1 MEQAAPDK
9 MKVAELRSALQVPI
23 LHPLMKYFS
32 SEISRFVLLGLFS
45 RTTEQERGLDT
56 KGTKPVLVARLQE
69 AFDAEK
75 PATEVEVPAA
85 VENMETEAATE
96 EAAKT
101 ESMETD
107 EAKPAED
114 KASAS
119 EEKPAD
125 TKAEEKKGEK
135 GTKRK
140 ADEEP
145 PFEVKENEPEIPEA
159 LVCLDWYNS
168 DLNLRITDN
177 YMTGIPFSRFDIGV
191 SQGFFL
197 VLFFSQGWLG
207 ILLCWC

>member
-1 MEQAAPDK
+1 
-9 MKVAELRSALQVPI
+9 
-23 LHPLMKYFS
+23 MKYFS
-32 SEISRFVLLGLFS
+32 SESSGFVLLGLFS
-45 RTTEQERGLDT
+45 HTTEQERGLDT

-75 PATEVEVPAA
+75 PATEAEVPAA

-107 EAKPAED
+107 EAKPVEE

-119 EEKPAD
+119 EEKPAE

-177 YMTGIPFSRFDIGV
+177 YMTGIPFSRFYTRV
-191 SQGFFL
+191 SQGFL
-197 VLFFSQGWLG
+197 LILFFSQGWLG
-207 ILLCWC
+207 ILLCRC

>member
-1 MEQAAPDK
+1 M
-9 MKVAELRSALQVPI
+9 LRN
-23 LHPLMKYFS
+23 
-32 SEISRFVLLGLFS
+32 
-45 RTTEQERGLDT
+45 
-56 KGTKPVLVARLQE
+56 
-69 AFDAEK
+69 
-75 PATEVEVPAA
+75 PATEAEVPAA

-107 EAKPAED
+107 EAKPVEE

-119 EEKPAD
+119 EEKPAE

-177 YMTGIPFSRFDIGV
+177 YMTGIPFSRFYTRV
-191 SQGFFL
+191 SQGFL
-197 VLFFSQGWLG
+197 LISFFSQGWLG
-207 ILLCWC
+207 VLLCRC

>member
-75 PATEVEVPAA
+75 PATEAEVPAA

-119 EEKPAD
+119 EEKPAE

-177 YMTGIPFSRFDIGV
+177 YMTGIPFSRFH
-191 SQGFFL
+191 L
-197 VLFFSQGWLG
+197 
-207 ILLCWC
+207 